1 MVPVNSDRSQR
12 LQRRGEAPC
21 VLAPGDPPASR
32 CARDSRPRNPPRSLP
47 KLSSDQ
53 PLLHEQLGLDFTTAR
68 ARVFRHQHT
77 LQDRSMER
85 FDTAGETRG
94 HERRLQDLRGE
105 DRPIWNR
112 LRRGDGSEGAWLIV
126 ARSPN
131 MAIGTKT
138 LPYTQGTAL
147 QSFTPQVGAGLPRLA
162 THVCINQSFDRQPN
176 RVAVAIRKYAEAR
189 VGEGQSLVVER
200 LLQQVERWIV
210 PSVARLHIY
219 IYII

>member
-1 MVPVNSDRSQR
+1 
-12 LQRRGEAPC
+12 
-21 VLAPGDPPASR
+21 
-32 CARDSRPRNPPRSLP
+32 
-47 KLSSDQ
+47 
-53 PLLHEQLGLDFTTAR
+53 
-68 ARVFRHQHT
+68 
-77 LQDRSMER
+77 MER

-219 IYII
+219 IYILYRDVSEARLGHVENTVHLEALVWVQYILFPVTVDDGG